1 MLEIVAL
8 RLSSVPFN
16 AIITCD
22 GAPAGMVGATIV
34 KDDDAINDGAVELLS
49 MWVSPEF
56 RGRGVGDATVR
67 AVIDWAR
74 MNHSHRPVVLSVK
87 AANHHAI
94 DVYPRADSWNP
105 VSRPMERTNCR
116 CVARVGLRT
125 AARTFRPAGRRSRRQ
140 TRPDHFASPAL
151 LRRCNDLRVRLPGS
165 MVAAAAPQGAKPDVL
180 A

>member
-1 MLEIVAL
+1 VLEIVAL

-94 DVYPRADSWNP
+94 DVYPPRGFVESGQSTDGADELSMRREGGVEDRSTDIPASRAE
-105 VSRPMERTNCR
+105 VSSADPAGPFR
-116 CVARVGLRT
+116 VART
-125 AARTFRPAGRRSRRQ
+125 
-140 TRPDHFASPAL
+140 SPAL
-151 LRRCNDLRVRLPGS
+151 QRPSRQ
-165 MVAAAAPQGAKPDVL
+165 AAGFHGGRGRTAGGQA
-180 A
+180 